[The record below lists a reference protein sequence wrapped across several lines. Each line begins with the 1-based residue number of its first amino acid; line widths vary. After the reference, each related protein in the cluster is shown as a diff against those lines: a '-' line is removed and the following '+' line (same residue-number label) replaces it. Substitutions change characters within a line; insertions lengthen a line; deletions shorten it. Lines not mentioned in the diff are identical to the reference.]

1 MADTSRNQCRSW
13 RGHNKT
19 IDGRERCVLMIM
31 HDGEHQFELLPLDDP
46 KYRRKVTDSRCRTFK
61 REFIIGM
68 ELVWQCI
75 HDGSVVHDH
84 EYRVAPDEEN
94 V

>member
-1 MADTSRNQCRSW
+1 
-13 RGHNKT
+13 
-19 IDGRERCVLMIM
+19 
-31 HDGEHQFELLPLDDP
+31 
-46 KYRRKVTDSRCRTFK
+46 
-61 REFIIGM
+61 M